1 MSACLLCGA
10 PVRAALDGVR
20 DTRFGVPGTW
30 TIMRCDACF
39 LLQTE
44 PRPDAAELT
53 RLYEAHYN
61 LGGEGETAYGKAR
74 EKFLFSTVY
83 RVWLALD
90 GDVSFHAER
99 ARAGQ
104 AGGRLLDIGCN
115 EGRGLEIYR
124 ANGFAAEGLEL
135 NRNAARVARSR
146 GFAVHEADIA
156 AFTPDAPFDRAV
168 LSNVLEHALDPRA
181 MLRHVHRILAPEGEV
196 WISLPNAESWLARRF
211 GREWINWH
219 VPFHITHFTASRLSR
234 LLEESGFA
242 VTSVRSITPALW
254 VAQSLLAW
262 LGRGRADPTEM
273 FRKRWLIAGLMLA
286 VRGLMFSILWAQNR
300 AGRGDC
306 LVVKARRRP

>member
-1 MSACLLCGA
+1 
-10 PVRAALDGVR
+10 VLDQVR

-30 TIMRCDACF
+30 SIMRCDACG

-74 EKFLFSTVY
+74 EKFLFSAPY
-83 RVWLALD
+83 RAWLALD
-90 GDVSFHAER
+90 GDISFHAER
-99 ARAGQ
+99 GT
-104 AGGRLLDIGCN
+104 GRLLDIGCN

-135 NRNAARVARSR
+135 NRNAARLARSR
-146 GFAVHEADIA
+146 GFVVHESDVAD
-156 AFTPDAPFDRAV
+156 FAPAEPFHRAV

-181 MLRHVHRILAPEGEV
+181 MLRHVHRILAPGGEV
-196 WISLPNAESWLARRF
+196 WISLPNAESWLAAAF

-219 VPFHITHFTASRLSR
+219 VPFHITHFTASRLSS
-234 LLEESGFA
+234 LLEECSFA
-242 VTSVRSITPALW
+242 VASVAQITPALW
-254 VAQSLLAW
+254 VAQSMLAR
-262 LGRGRADPTEM
+262 LGRGRADPTAM

-286 VRGLMFSILWAQNR
+286 VRGLLFPLLWLRNR
-300 AGRGDC
+300 SGRGDC
-306 LVVKARRRP
+306 LVIKARRLP

>member
-1 MSACLLCGA
+1 MSVCLLCGA
-10 PVRAALDGVR
+10 PVRAVLDGVH
-20 DTRFGVPGTW
+20 DTRFGVPGEW

-74 EKFLFSTVY
+74 EKFLFSMPY

-90 GDVSFHAER
+90 GDISFHAER
-99 ARAGQ
+99 APT
-104 AGGRLLDIGCN
+104 GGARLLDIGCN

-146 GFAVHEADIA
+146 GFVVHESDIA
-156 AFTPDAPFDRAV
+156 AFAPEAPFDRAV

-181 MLRHVHRILAPEGEV
+181 MLRHVHRILAPAGEV
-196 WISLPNAESWLARRF
+196 WISLPNAESWLAAAF

-219 VPFHITHFTASRLSR
+219 VPFHITHFAAARLTS
-234 LLEESGFA
+234 LLADCGFA
-242 VTSVRSITPALW
+242 VASVRLITPALW
-254 VAQSLLAW
+254 VAQSLLAR
-262 LGRGRADPTEM
+262 LGRGRADPTAM

-286 VRGLMFSILWAQNR
+286 VRGLMFPLLWARNR
-300 AGRGDC
+300 SGRGDC
-306 LVVKARRRP
+306 LVIKARRLP